1 MVSGSA
7 GKKTAGKRAGQRLRE
22 ARLARRLT
30 VDDVAVR
37 IRIPPKQLRAL
48 EEGNLT
54 VFSAEIYAKGA
65 YTKYAYYLGVD
76 SKDAWHYFLRTL
88 AGVKVKV
95 PLRVPLLAT
104 WWQRTLTPTGVLVL
118 LVGLVILLVAGYI
131 GWQVLS
137 FIRVPALVLLE
148 PSAVIVEGSE
158 VLIKG
163 RAEVDAVVEINGER
177 VLLDGA
183 NEFAYILAVKEGI
196 NVLEVRASGAS
207 GRLNTITKH
216 LLVPRDQK

>member
-65 YTKYAYYLGVD
+65 YTKYASYLGVD

-88 AGVKVKV
+88 AGVKDLTGSIQICELDRRPFTDLRGAMPSVKSRASLPSSCV
-95 PLRVPLLAT
+95 PRGRCDERV
-104 WWQRTLTPTGVLVL
+104 R
-118 LVGLVILLVAGYI
+118 
-131 GWQVLS
+131 S
-137 FIRVPALVLLE
+137 
-148 PSAVIVEGSE
+148 S
-158 VLIKG
+158 
-163 RAEVDAVVEINGER
+163 VVERCPDKTEVGGSTPPAPTKLLLPILFFNISGE
-177 VLLDGA
+177 VFVAL
-183 NEFAYILAVKEGI
+183 ESKEEIG
-196 NVLEVRASGAS
+196 
-207 GRLNTITKH
+207 
-216 LLVPRDQK
+216 